1 MAAIVLVEDEADLS
15 AIVVDYLVAAGH
27 RPQCFADGAEAL
39 AHVRVAP
46 PELIVLDL
54 MLPGLD
60 GLSLCRAVRGFSPVP
75 IIMTTAKVEEID
87 RLLGLEAG
95 ADDYLCKPYS
105 PRELVARIAA
115 VLRRVQGAPV
125 QPPRLAVDDATRTVR
140 VAGHALALTATEYNL
155 LATMARRSGVIF
167 SRAQLLDAAAGENLD
182 VSDRAIDSHI
192 KNLRRKLAAHLP
204 GVELIQSIYGLGY
217 RVEP

>member
-27 RPQCFADGAEAL
+27 QPQCFADGAEAL
-39 AHVRVAP
+39 AQVRMAP

-60 GLSLCRAVRGFSPVP
+60 GVSLCREVRGFSQVP

-115 VLRRVQGAPV
+115 VLRRVQGLPV

-140 VAGHALALTATEYNL
+140 VAGQALALTATEYNL
-155 LATMARRSGVIF
+155 LATMARRPGVIF

-192 KNLRRKLAAHLP
+192 KNLRRKLAAYLP
-204 GVELIQSIYGLGY
+204 EVELIQSIYGLGY